1 MIFVSRLSEPGTMVA
16 FFLLTSVI
24 ELTMLGLCLAGII
37 LDEDFILE
45 VLLICKTVFRNFFKL
60 KAKIKYLSTCS
71 DSRF

>member
-1 MIFVSRLSEPGTMVA
+1 MIFVSRLSELGTMVV

-45 VLLICKTVFRNFFKL
+45 V
-60 KAKIKYLSTCS
+60 Y
-71 DSRF
+71 